1 MSDYRVKLP
10 DKPRPAQFEREVV
23 GQART
28 ASTGSSFTTSR
39 LAASALSLLAI
50 SAPTG
55 VASAYDFARASQ
67 RLSQIPYYDI
77 SPTGRGASD
86 RTLRSQVRVIREALA
101 ISISDLA
108 CILGVSRQAVY
119 KWLGGGT
126 MSDLNQERFEDISAA
141 ANILAP
147 HSGSEGLI
155 LSRRRDTKGQT
166 LLMALQNGTTSR
178 AWAEDLAQLLQDENR
193 QRSMLSQMIA
203 PNQRSLPGAR
213 ELGVPLLDEQLD

>member
-1 MSDYRVKLP
+1 
-10 DKPRPAQFEREVV
+10 
-23 GQART
+23 
-28 ASTGSSFTTSR
+28 
-39 LAASALSLLAI
+39 
-50 SAPTG
+50 
-55 VASAYDFARASQ
+55 
-67 RLSQIPYYDI
+67 
-77 SPTGRGASD
+77 
-86 RTLRSQVRVIREALA
+86 
-101 ISISDLA
+101 
-108 CILGVSRQAVY
+108 
-119 KWLGGGT
+119 